1 MIVGAGLVVWYYESV
16 NEMCP
21 AQCGAWRGPGARC
34 QVYTLPHSNN
44 TAVAQVTGT
53 L

>member
-1 MIVGAGLVVWYYESV
+1 MIVGVGLVVWYYESV

-21 AQCGAWRGPGARC
+21 AQSVWGVAGQRC

>member
-21 AQCGAWRGPGARC
+21 AQCGVAGPGC
-34 QVYTLPHSNN
+34 QVPGIHS
-44 TAVAQVTGT
+44 AP
-53 L
+53 

>member
-16 NEMCP
+16 NEM
-21 AQCGAWRGPGARC
+21 WRGKGARC